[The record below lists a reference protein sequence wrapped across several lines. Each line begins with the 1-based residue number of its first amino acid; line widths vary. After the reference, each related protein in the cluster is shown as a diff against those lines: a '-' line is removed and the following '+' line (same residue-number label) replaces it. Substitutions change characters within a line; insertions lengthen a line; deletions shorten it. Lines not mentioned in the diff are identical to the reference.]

1 MNARSATRRGRGFS
15 YIITINEIITLKSVV
30 LLSKDRLYTIR
41 STTKK
46 KSHRST
52 NILS

>member
-1 MNARSATRRGRGFS
+1 MQDLQPEEEEVLF
-15 YIITINEIITLKSVV
+15 YIITINEIITLNSVV

>member
-1 MNARSATRRGRGFS
+1 MQDLQPEEEEDFFH
-15 YIITINEIITLKSVV
+15 IITINEIITLNSVV

>member
-1 MNARSATRRGRGFS
+1 MQDLQPEEEEVLF
-15 YIITINEIITLKSVV
+15 YIITINEIITLKFVV